1 LLIREDETMKLKYM
15 IIIFMTILII
25 FSAKNLA
32 FATNWQYV
40 GTLSLSSGEVRKDYL
55 DIDTIVSDKEN
66 QTITY
71 WVLSEV
77 TDAHMT
83 IKTTKKYLTK
93 LDALRSSKVLEW
105 HGYDNENQE
114 ILYSKTPSDSWEY
127 PEDVSLLSRAIDMA
141 IDHIK

>member
-1 LLIREDETMKLKYM
+1 MKVKSLIV
-15 IIIFMTILII
+15 IFMTMFII
-25 FSAKNLA
+25 FSAKDLA

-77 TDAHMT
+77 TEMLPKNWT
-83 IKTTKKYLTK
+83 
-93 LDALRSSKVLEW
+93 
-105 HGYDNENQE
+105 GQ
-114 ILYSKTPSDSWEY
+114 
-127 PEDVSLLSRAIDMA
+127 
-141 IDHIK
+141 